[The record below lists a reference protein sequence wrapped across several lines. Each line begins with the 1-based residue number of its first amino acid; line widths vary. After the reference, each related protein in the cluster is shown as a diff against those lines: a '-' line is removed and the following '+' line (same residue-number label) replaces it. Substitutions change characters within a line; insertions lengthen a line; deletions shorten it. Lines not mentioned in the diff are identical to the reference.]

1 MDDTTAPQPV
11 AIEANEPIAPVAA
24 PAAAEKKPGNA
35 KNVALLVGAGVVGG
49 LLVLGAGAAGYAIGH
64 ADNGGRHDMAFAG
77 DRVPGGQQNGQ
88 NGGGMMGG
96 QNGRGVDP
104 DGDNWT
110 GGGMMGGQNGRG
122 VDPDGDNWSG
132 GGMQGQNGGGMH
144 DFGQGMKDFGQG
156 LQDFGNGQRNLGDG
170 ADQLRNDIQQFMQ
183 QFMQQRGN
191 A

>member
-64 ADNGGRHDMAFAG
+64 ADNGGRHEIAFAG
-77 DRVPGGQQNGQ
+77 DRAEGGQQ
-88 NGGGMMGG
+88 GGGMMGG

-110 GGGMMGGQNGRG
+110 
-122 VDPDGDNWSG
+122 G

-156 LQDFGNGQRNLGDG
+156 LQDFGNGQQNLGNG